1 MKIISWNVAGFRA
14 CHKKGL
20 EEFFDKENADIYCFQ
35 ETKMTEDQNPMH
47 KEGYKEYLYP
57 AEKKGYSGVMIYTKV
72 EPVSAAFGMGDE
84 EYDSEG
90 RVITLEF
97 EDFYL
102 VNCYVP
108 NAKRGLERLDSR
120 MRFEDLM
127 RDYLL
132 KLTEK
137 KNVVYCGDLNVAHE
151 PIDLKH
157 PKNNEMS
164 AGYTIEERNCF
175 SKLLDSGFVD
185 TFRELHPN
193 EIKYSWWS
201 YIRNARATNAG
212 WRIDYF
218 VVSKRLLPQVIR
230 AEILNDIYGSD
241 HCPIELD
248 IKL

>member
-1 MKIISWNVAGFRA
+1 MKR
-14 CHKKGL
+14 L
-20 EEFFDKENADIYCFQ
+20 EYRQIFEN
-35 ETKMTEDQNPMH
+35 KLR
-47 KEGYKEYLYP
+47 EYLI
-57 AEKKGYSGVMIYTKV
+57 KLDTLK
-72 EPVSAAFGMGDE
+72 PV
-84 EYDSEG
+84 
-90 RVITLEF
+90 IL
-97 EDFYL
+97 
-102 VNCYVP
+102 
-108 NAKRGLERLDSR
+108 
-120 MRFEDLM
+120 
-127 RDYLL
+127 
-132 KLTEK
+132 
-137 KNVVYCGDLNVAHE
+137 CGDLNVAHE

-164 AGYTIEERNCF
+164 AGYTIEERNCV

>member
-1 MKIISWNVAGFRA
+1 M
-14 CHKKGL
+14 
-20 EEFFDKENADIYCFQ
+20 DDI
-35 ETKMTEDQNPMH
+35 KN
-47 KEGYKEYLYP
+47 
-57 AEKKGYSGVMIYTKV
+57 KKGYSGTAVLTKIKPISIHYGL
-72 EPVSAAFGMGDE
+72 ESG
-84 EYDSEG
+84 EYDDEG

-97 EDFYL
+97 DKFYF
-102 VNCYVP
+102 VTSYSP
-108 NAKRGLERLDSR
+108 NSQDGLKRLEYRQIFENKLREYLIKLDT
-120 MRFEDLM
+120 
-127 RDYLL
+127 L
-132 KLTEK
+132 KPVIL
-137 KNVVYCGDLNVAHE
+137 CGDLNVAHE

-218 VVSKRLLPQVIR
+218 VVSKRLLSQVIR